1 MVKFK
6 KGDVATVIFVA
17 FVLFVIGMGMFIGHM
32 VLNQIIPELEEFYN
46 DSYTN
51 SEGSEVFKKAT
62 QATNS
67 MDTVYLGLFIGFLI
81 AMIVTSYLTPAH
93 PAMMGIFFLVVMIL
107 IIVAAT
113 LSNVWER
120 FADNSAFTTTLTA
133 FPKTELI
140 MDYLPW
146 YIGVIGLVS
155 MVILYMRY
163 KNEQVMF

>member
-1 MVKFK
+1 MVKYK

-17 FVLFVIGMGMFIGHM
+17 FILFVIGLGMFVGHM
-32 VLNQIIPELEEFYN
+32 VLNKIIPELESAYN
-46 DSYTN
+46 DTYSG
-51 SEGSEVFKKAT
+51 SDDSEVFKKAT
-62 QATNS
+62 QATDK

-81 AMIVTSYLTPAH
+81 AMVVTSYLTPAH

-107 IIVAAT
+107 VVVAAT

-120 FADNSAFTTTLTA
+120 FTDNAAFTTTTLS

-140 MDYLPW
+140 MNYLPW